1 MSGKE
6 QFAEVLVSKG
16 ASYTEGQ
23 FSREAGWQR
32 DRCYVTF
39 PYIIFSVFLQS
50 DISNA
55 FSFQYFDKSPKV
67 SF

>member
-39 PYIIFSVFLQS
+39 PYFKEASQ
-50 DISNA
+50 
-55 FSFQYFDKSPKV
+55 FQHIYTIRYLKCI
-67 SF
+67 